1 MSAKITAPNPRKFF
15 TASRLE
21 AVTGYLFLLPDLAG
35 LAVFL
40 VIPIG
45 YAFYISLH
53 DWNALSQMQWAG
65 LSNYVRLF
73 ADGQF
78 WSSLKTTALYTVFY
92 VPIVYCL
99 SLCLALLVNQRLPL
113 MRFFR
118 TVFFVPVV
126 LSLVVSS
133 LMWKYIFDERAGL
146 LNYLLGFIG
155 IPPQPW
161 LGSVELALPAII
173 IVSLWIQMGY
183 FMVIFIAGL
192 QDIPRE
198 YYEAARIDGA
208 NRWQMFWRITL
219 PLLKPTSLFVIVIS
233 LIGSFQVFDQIW
245 VMTKGGPANATQV
258 TAIYIYQQAF
268 QYLNLGYG
276 SAIAFVLFVI
286 ILGFSLLQFKLLGTT
301 QP

>member
-1 MSAKITAPNPRKFF
+1 
-15 TASRLE
+15 
-21 AVTGYLFLLPDLAG
+21 
-35 LAVFL
+35 
-40 VIPIG
+40 
-45 YAFYISLH
+45 
-53 DWNALSQMQWAG
+53 MQWAG